1 MEKSCLE
8 RDLDDWEFLPDDKSL
23 LDFSHGSQNDLVL
36 KELTLDA
43 NYFIC
48 PSQSFLEQQQNSE
61 PTMENNSDDD
71 DAEAKG
77 FKDIGVV
84 TPDVESQVREE
95 GEEKDHAGSE
105 IKGFGFPP
113 PGNWRS
119 TGIGAFCAMGASAAA
134 AAAATICIFILGCRQ
149 HQKPKIQF
157 KIYTH
162 DKRMKEV
169 VQQAARLN
177 QALSAARG
185 APMTRAHI
193 SFGGYIASA

>member
-1 MEKSCLE
+1 
-8 RDLDDWEFLPDDKSL
+8 
-23 LDFSHGSQNDLVL
+23 
-36 KELTLDA
+36 
-43 NYFIC
+43 
-48 PSQSFLEQQQNSE
+48 
-61 PTMENNSDDD
+61 MENNSDDD

-95 GEEKDHAGSE
+95 GEEKDRAGSE